1 MTDGSGLPPTSVEGS
16 LRSIQIRL
24 FTHQLAAAA
33 LDFIFPPRCI
43 QCHRVGSL
51 LCPRCQAKIPVPPP
65 IREAGSPLSERRATA
80 EFDGAI
86 QQAIHALKYKGQ
98 WRYAKP
104 LSERLQVELTRSGWM
119 PTLITAAPLHEA
131 RLRERGY
138 NQSAL
143 LAEPV
148 AQSFRLPFRPDAI
161 QRIRDTRPQVGLG
174 RQERQINVADAF
186 HAEPTLVKNQQIVI
200 VDDVYTTGA
209 TLRSCASALLEAG
222 AMQVWAITVASAKH
236 PDPI

>member
-1 MTDGSGLPPTSVEGS
+1 MTDGSGLSSMAIGGS
-16 LRSIQIRL
+16 LRSKQIRL

-51 LCPRCQAKIPVPPP
+51 LCPKCQSQIPVPPP

-86 QQAIHALKYKGQ
+86 QAAIHALKYKGQ

-104 LSERLQVELTRSGWM
+104 LSERLHTELTRSGWT
-119 PTLITAAPLHEA
+119 PTLITAAPLHEV

-143 LAEPV
+143 LAAPV
-148 AQSFRLPFRPDAI
+148 AQAFRLPFRPDAI
-161 QRIRDTRPQVGLG
+161 QRVRDTRPQVGLG
-174 RQERQINVADAF
+174 ARDRKLNVADAF
-186 HAEPTLVKNQQIVI
+186 RAEAKLVKNQRIVI

-209 TLRSCASALLEAG
+209 TLRACASALLEAG
-222 AMQVWAITVASAKH
+222 AVQVWAITVASAKH
-236 PDPI
+236 PDP